1 MNNWRSNYSSKTILT
16 QICQSLYVWLGRDI
30 KYPWYSLWV
39 KKSSKTKFRQS
50 IGFIYFLVWGLVRF
64 LRRLSMGFARFV
76 TPGMIDYLACGKS
89 FIYKRISPYPAFS
102 WPSSPTSSEIS
113 WREIGMATDD
123 GISGELLVEGPWIS
137 LGERSGDSPCH
148 FQKTAIS
155 PHPTSLPLLLL
166 VLL

>member
-30 KYPWYSLWV
+30 KYPCYSLWV

-76 TPGMIDYLACGKS
+76 TPGMIDSLACGKS
-89 FIYKRISPYPAFS
+89 FIYERISPYPAFS
-102 WPSSPTSSEIS
+102 WALLSHLLRNQLG
-113 WREIGMATDD
+113 REIGMATDD
-123 GISGELLVEGPWIS
+123 GISGELLVEGPWS
-137 LGERSGDSPCH
+137 AQVRGVNSQVTFRRQPSPL
-148 FQKTAIS
+148 T
-155 PHPTSLPLLLL
+155 PLLSHCS